1 MKPELNNIMKNL
13 KPQSL
18 SKEAIKQFQTVAKY
32 LCFFAS
38 AAKVTIGE
46 KVDEQASAIVQKFGT
61 AENIKAWCLTPQQL
75 SVFANSDGMPFVILT
90 GGNGTGKSMVLKE
103 VAKQKANQG
112 IKVLYA
118 IQWYAFVALP
128 LLYFI
133 IKKELEVYGIE
144 VIMMNHREI
153 TR

>member
-1 MKPELNNIMKNL
+1 MNNIMKNL

-32 LCFFAS
+32 LCFVAS

-75 SVFANSDGMPFVILT
+75 SVFANSDGMPFVILM

-112 IKVLYA
+112 IKVIYA
-118 IQWYAFVALP
+118 IDSPYSALP

-144 VIMMNHREI
+144 VIIMNPSKI